1 MCTFLSGNTYIQSVH
16 PLRIASMRIWSCV
29 CEGVVYTQGCSQEF
43 CGGRL
48 GEWQRGQL
56 MVCPVCGKTGF
67 EVFTTMTSQT
77 KFDKRV

>member
-1 MCTFLSGNTYIQSVH
+1 MYF
-16 PLRIASMRIWSCV
+16 PLREYLHSKRAPTAYCFNEDMVMCV

-48 GEWQRGQL
+48 GEGQRGQL